1 MATLKGQNLRI
12 LASNFDGS
20 SYAVIGMATNCTITL
35 TNNTE
40 DASTK
45 DDVGLSA
52 KPEVVSKAWSVQV
65 DSLNVLNAAAMLTA
79 IKDMGKVD
87 IMWDEVGTSDNQ
99 TPVTGSGAAAYARKG
114 KAYLSDL
121 TLSFDDRTNSAKNL
135 QFVGASPLEV
145 IPTAGTTYEVLDPG
159 SYTKGQFVRLF
170 LGSDNTT
177 TPAKVI
183 AYAKQLQLH
192 VSLQMEDATT
202 KDTEGNWQIQ
212 EPTGLS
218 YDITSNA
225 LVRGGDTIT
234 SQVQAQGLSE
244 IESIFEAGTPVKF
257 QIANVSGTN
266 NRTKGA
272 VIMSGS
278 VIVSQLEIQSQN
290 RTTAQYSTTLN
301 GYGDFAVGA

>member
-1 MATLKGQNLRI
+1 MSTLKGQNLRI
-12 LASNFDGS
+12 LAETFEGS
-20 SYAVIGMATNCTITL
+20 SWACIGMATNCTITL

-45 DDVGLSA
+45 DDVGLST

-79 IKDMGKVD
+79 AKSMQKVD
-87 IMWDEVGTSDNQ
+87 IMWDEVVTSDNQ
-99 TPVTGSGAAAYARKG
+99 TPVPGSSVAAYARKG

-121 TLSFDDRTNSAKNL
+121 TISFNDRENSAKNL
-135 QFVGASPLEV
+135 QFTGASQLEV
-145 IPTAGTTYEVLDPG
+145 IPPTGMSYDVLDPG

-177 TPAKVI
+177 TPGKVI

-225 LVRGGDTIT
+225 LVRGGDIIT
-234 SQVQAQGLSE
+234 SQAQAQGLSE
-244 IESIFEAGTPVKF
+244 VEAIFEAGTPVKF
-257 QIANVSGTN
+257 QIANVSGAN

-278 VIVSQLEIQSQN
+278 VIVSQLTINAQN
-290 RTTAQYSTTLN
+290 RQNATYDTTLN
-301 GYGDFAVGA
+301 GYGEYTVGA

>member
-12 LASNFDGS
+12 LAVGLDGS
-20 SYAVIGMATNCTITL
+20 SYAVIGMATNCTVTL

-40 DASTK
+40 SEETK
-45 DDVGLSA
+45 DDVGLAA
-52 KPEVVSKAWSVQV
+52 KPGVVSKAWSVQV
-65 DSLNVLNAAAMLTA
+65 DSLNVLNAAAMLTV
-79 IKDMGKVD
+79 IKDMQKVD
-87 IMWDEVGTSDNQ
+87 IMWNEVGTSDNQ
-99 TPVTGSGAAAYARKG
+99 TPVTGAGAAAYARKG
-114 KAYLSDL
+114 QAYLSDL
-121 TLSFDDRTNSAKNL
+121 TISFNDRENAVKNL
-135 QFVGASPLEV
+135 QFVGASQLET
-145 IPTAGTTYEVLDPG
+145 ISSSESYEVLDPG

-225 LVRGGDTIT
+225 LVRGGDDIS

-244 IESIFEAGTPVKF
+244 IESIYEAGTPVKF
-257 QIANVSGTN
+257 RIANTSGPN
-266 NRTKGA
+266 NRTIGA

-278 VIVSQLEIQSQN
+278 VIVTQLEIQAQN
-290 RTTAQYSTTLN
+290 RTNAQYSTTLN
-301 GYGDFAVGA
+301 GYGEYTVGA